1 MKKEGRYNRWVH
13 SDADGC
19 IEGCIIASSVSIANM
34 VKNEDDKSVSHHQK
48 IRQHRNYGRRLR
60 VRRIIGLT

>member
-19 IEGCIIASSVSIANM
+19 IEGCIASSVAIL
-34 VKNEDDKSVSHHQK
+34 Q
-48 IRQHRNYGRRLR
+48 
-60 VRRIIGLT
+60 TW

>member
-19 IEGCIIASSVSIANM
+19 IEGCIASSVAIANM
-34 VKNEDDKSVSHHQK
+34 VKNEDDKSVFASSK
-48 IRQHRNYGRRLR
+48 KYN
-60 VRRIIGLT
+60 